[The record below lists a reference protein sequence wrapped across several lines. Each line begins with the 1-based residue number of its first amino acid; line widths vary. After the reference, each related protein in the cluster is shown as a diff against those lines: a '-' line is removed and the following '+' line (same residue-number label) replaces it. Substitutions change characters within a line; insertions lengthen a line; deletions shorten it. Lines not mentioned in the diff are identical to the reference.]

1 MAAIQQQIQNSNDIS
16 AQAQQQ
22 MQQANAM
29 KMQLQQQ
36 VLNQLSDK
44 GTVQAQ
50 IGSSPI
56 LAEQLADFDEFDNGM
71 F

>member
-1 MAAIQQQIQNSNDIS
+1 
-16 AQAQQQ
+16 
-22 MQQANAM
+22 M

>member
-1 MAAIQQQIQNSNDIS
+1 
-16 AQAQQQ
+16 

-36 VLNQLSDK
+36 VLNQLS
-44 GTVQAQ
+44 GQEQVQAQ

-56 LAEQLADFDEFDNGM
+56 IAEHLADFDEIDNGI